1 MEVFSEA
8 TDAFSEDSIDRRFE
22 VVDVLVG
29 YFRENRVSETRD
41 LGDFKDQVDCR
52 DVYTVRELGDFI
64 PFLDYYYFY
73 VWREM
78 GDRTVQLDCK
88 DYLDFSDDLDLF
100 RGEYVGIG
108 LG

>member
-41 LGDFKDQVDCR
+41 LGDFKD
-52 DVYTVRELGDFI
+52 
-64 PFLDYYYFY
+64 
-73 VWREM
+73 
-78 GDRTVQLDCK
+78 
-88 DYLDFSDDLDLF
+88 
-100 RGEYVGIG
+100 
-108 LG
+108 